1 SPIIADMVLQDLEM
15 TAIEKLLKKPLF
27 YFRYVDDIIL
37 ALLSD
42 NISDTLNIFNSLY
55 ERLQFTLEFGDGGRI
70 NFLDTMIIIDN
81 NRIMFDVFH
90 KSTYSGRFLN
100 FHSNHPNCHKKG
112 TLISSI
118 DKVLTLSHPIFIQKN
133 LINVIDA
140 FLKNCYPLSYIFT
153 TVKNR
158 IKYHTLNNEKKKSN
172 PLVREKYFTIPYVK
186 SISESF
192 LPISTMFHCKLA
204 FTIPNTLK
212 SFIRRGKDKLEFLS
226 NQNIVYTISCKNCD
240 ASYVG
245 QTKRRLKEHK
255 SDIRNNT
262 GSPSVITDHRV
273 TFDHN
278 FKWDEAK
285 ILDNEDSYGK
295 RLVSEMIYIKRQ
307 KHGINKMQDTESLPD
322 SYSNIIQALYPS

>member
-1 SPIIADMVLQDLEM
+1 MVAGSIFW
-15 TAIEKLLKKPLF
+15 TPRLLL
-27 YFRYVDDIIL
+27 
-37 ALLSD
+37 
-42 NISDTLNIFNSLY
+42 
-55 ERLQFTLEFGDGGRI
+55 
-70 NFLDTMIIIDN
+70 IIIVSCL
-81 NRIMFDVFH
+81 VFH
-90 KSTYSGRFLN
+90 KSTYSGTFLN
-100 FHSNHPNCHKKG
+100 FHSNYPNCHKKG
-112 TLISSI
+112 TLINSI

-153 TVKNR
+153 IVKNR

-172 PLVREKYFTIPYVK
+172 PLIREKYFTIPYVK

-226 NQNIVYTISCKNCD
+226 NQNIVYKISCKNCD

-245 QTKRRLKEHK
+245 QTKRKLSTRLKEHQ

-285 ILDNEDSYGK
+285 ILDNEASYGK

-322 SYSNIIQALYPS
+322 SYSNIIHALSPS